1 MITIPMRVAED
12 AIAVPMRVGT
22 DSQNIGMSIGAEYAV
37 APTKQ
42 YEGSYEFTPSEQ
54 TQTIEI
60 SGETATRNIVINPI
74 PNNYG
79 LITWNGA
86 TLTVS

>member
-1 MITIPMRVAED
+1 MIT
-12 AIAVPMRVGT
+12 VPMEVSVSNVSYDMEVDVNQPIEMGIDFEVVMAT
-22 DSQNIGMSIGAEYAV
+22 PFEGEYE
-37 APTKQ
+37 
-42 YEGSYEFTPSEQ
+42 YTPSEQ

-60 SGETATRNIVINPI
+60 SGKKAMENIVINPI

-79 LITWNGA
+79 LITWDGT

>member
-1 MITIPMRVAED
+1 MIT
-12 AIAVPMRVGT
+12 VPMEVSVSNVSYDMEVDVNQPIEMGI
-22 DSQNIGMSIGAEYAV
+22 DFEVVMAMPFEGEYE
-37 APTKQ
+37 
-42 YEGSYEFTPSEQ
+42 YTPSEQ

-60 SGETATRNIVINPI
+60 SGKKAIENIVINPI

-79 LITWNGA
+79 LITWDGT